1 MPQFGSL
8 CCDFDIE
15 LWIYQINNYIIIK
28 YENEMEYSKG
38 FKLNNYTRISIYN
51 KGILT
56 TGIYGPLNIQSSGII

>member
-28 YENEMEYSKG
+28 YENEMKYSKG
-38 FKLNNYTRISIYN
+38 FKLNNYARKSIYE
-51 KGILT
+51 
-56 TGIYGPLNIQSSGII
+56 